1 MMNTNGQASNPK
13 DRVLPILESLKDAVN
28 ALNAPVIT
36 LLAEKGKAPY
46 KILIATILSLR
57 TQDKTTHRA
66 LARLFE
72 AAPTI
77 EKILELDEAEIA
89 RLIYPVG
96 FYRQKARQLKQVA
109 CILKE
114 RYHGNVPSSEEEL
127 LELPGV
133 GKKTAALVLG
143 KGFGIPAVCVDTHVH
158 RISNRLGLVKT
169 KTPEQTQAALMAL
182 LPKPFWV
189 EWNDLLVALGQTLCH
204 PTSPKCSVCPI
215 AGLCPRMGVKRSR

>member
-1 MMNTNGQASNPK
+1 MNTHEMASNPK
-13 DRVLPILESLKDAVN
+13 DRILPILESLRSAVN

-36 LLAEKGKAPY
+36 LLAEKGKDPY

-57 TQDKTTHRA
+57 TQDKTTHGA
-66 LARLFE
+66 LTRLFE
-72 AAPTI
+72 AAPTMDALLFMDDRDI
-77 EKILELDEAEIA
+77 ES
-89 RLIYPVG
+89 LIYPVG
-96 FYRQKARQLKQVA
+96 FYRQKSKLLKQIA
-109 CILKE
+109 SILKE
-114 RYHGNVPSSEEEL
+114 RYHGNVPSTEEEL
-127 LELPGV
+127 LSLPGV

-182 LPKPFWV
+182 IPKPSWI
-189 EWNDLLVALGQTLCH
+189 EWNDLLVALGQTICH

-215 AGLCPRMGVKRSR
+215 AGLCPRRGVKRSR

>member
-1 MMNTNGQASNPK
+1 MNTHEMASNPK
-13 DRVLPILESLKDAVN
+13 DRILPILESLRSAVN

-36 LLAEKGKAPY
+36 LLAEKGKDPY

-57 TQDKTTHRA
+57 TQDKTTHGA
-66 LARLFE
+66 LTRLFE
-72 AAPTI
+72 AAPTMDALLFMDDRDI
-77 EKILELDEAEIA
+77 ES
-89 RLIYPVG
+89 LIYPVG
-96 FYRQKARQLKQVA
+96 FYRQKSKLLKQIA
-109 CILKE
+109 SILKE
-114 RYHGNVPSSEEEL
+114 RYHGNVPSTEEEL
-127 LELPGV
+127 LSLPGV

-182 LPKPFWV
+182 IPKPSWI

-215 AGLCPRMGVKRSR
+215 AGLCPRRGVKRSR